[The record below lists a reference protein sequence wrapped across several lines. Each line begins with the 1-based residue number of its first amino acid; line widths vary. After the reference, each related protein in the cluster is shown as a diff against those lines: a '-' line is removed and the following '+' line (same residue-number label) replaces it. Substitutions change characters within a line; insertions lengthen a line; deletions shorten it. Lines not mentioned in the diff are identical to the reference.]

1 MLDFRIKTFLELC
14 RLKNYTKT
22 AQYLHITQ
30 PAVTQHIQ
38 YLEREYGTPLFDH
51 EAHRFTLTPQGE
63 QFYWWALSMEAS
75 SRKIRELV
83 CRPISA
89 ARQYRFG
96 VTLSIGEYVMPEILT
111 EYLKKYTD
119 RTVSM
124 IVENTDSLMR
134 KLDEGE
140 IDFAII
146 EGSFDKNRYSHVLF
160 SNERFITVGG
170 QKGNFPAACRTLDE
184 LTVYPLVIRERGS
197 GTRMIFETILKE
209 HNLSLDQFRRCSEVG
224 NFKTI
229 KRLVQEGL
237 GITFAYELVVREEIE
252 KGILR
257 EIPVS
262 HVTTERELNFIYLKD
277 HILEKEY
284 LEFCDFCMEVRHQQ
298 DDRQQKEGEG

>member
-38 YLEREYGTPLFDH
+38 YLEREYQTALFDH
-51 EAHRFTLTPQGE
+51 TAHKFTLTPQGE

-75 SRKIRELV
+75 SRKIQELL
-83 CRPISA
+83 CRTEPSA
-89 ARQYRFG
+89 RYYRFG
-96 VTLSIGEYVMPEILT
+96 VTLTIGEYVMPDILT
-111 EYLKKYTD
+111 KYLTEFSD

-124 IVENTDSLMR
+124 TVENTDSLMH

-140 IDFAII
+140 IDFALI
-146 EGSFDKNRYSHVLF
+146 EGSFDKNRYSHILF
-160 SNERFITVGG
+160 SNERYIAIGG
-170 QKGNFPAACRTLDE
+170 IGHAAPDQCRTLDE
-184 LTVYPLVIRERGS
+184 LTEYPLVIRERGS

-209 HNLSLDQFRRCSEVG
+209 HNLSLDQFKRYSEVG

-229 KRLVQEGL
+229 KQLVAAGV
-237 GITFAYELVVREEIE
+237 GITFAYELAARDEIAR
-252 KGILR
+252 GALR

-262 HVTTERELNFIYLKD
+262 HVSAEREFNFIYLKD

-284 LEFCDFCMEVRHQQ
+284 LEFCQYCMDARL
-298 DDRQQKEGEG
+298 